1 MAIAK
6 ETALVRM
13 ANKASTDLTGKEG
26 YVAVYDSGIALAA
39 TANLAGALGVI
50 VEGGASASDVA
61 IAGAYGGVVRCKAGG
76 TIAAGAK
83 IKADNGGTVT
93 AYTSGAGTVIGVA
106 LESAASGELFEVALR
121 TPITFA
127 S

>member
-26 YVAVYDSGIALAA
+26 YVAGYDSGIALAA
-39 TANLAGALGVI
+39 TANP
-50 VEGGASASDVA
+50 
-61 IAGAYGGVVRCKAGG
+61 AGAYGGVVRCKAGG
-76 TIAAGAK
+76 TITCGAK
-83 IKADNGGTVT
+83 VKVVNGGKVE
-93 AYTSGAGTVIGVA
+93 AYASGAGTVIGVA
-106 LESAASGELFEVALR
+106 LQAAAADELFDVALR

>member
-1 MAIAK
+1 MNIVK
-6 ETALVRM
+6 EKALVHL

-26 YVAVYDSGIALAA
+26 YVAVYDSGVALAA

-50 VEGGASASDVA
+50 VEGGTTESDVA
-61 IAGAYGGVVRCKAGG
+61 IAGAFSGTVLCKAGG
-76 TIAAGAK
+76 PIAAGAK

-106 LESAASGELFEVALR
+106 LEGAASGELFEVALR
-121 TPITFA
+121 TPVTFA

>member
-13 ANKASTDLTGKEG
+13 ANKATTDLTGKEG
-26 YVAVYDSGIALAA
+26 YVAVYDSGVALAA

-76 TIAAGAK
+76 TIACGASR
-83 IKADNGGTVT
+83 AARRSRSST
-93 AYTSGAGTVIGVA
+93 AA
-106 LESAASGELFEVALR
+106 R
-121 TPITFA
+121 WRPTPPA
-127 S
+127 RAP

>member
-1 MAIAK
+1 MNIVK
-6 ETALVRM
+6 EKALVHL

-26 YVAVYDSGIALAA
+26 YVAVYDSGVALAA

-50 VEGGASASDVA
+50 VEGGTTESDVA
-61 IAGAYGGVVRCKAGG
+61 IAGAFSGTVLCKAGG

-83 IKADNGGTVT
+83 IKVDIGGTVT

-106 LESAASGELFEVALR
+106 LEGAASGELFEVALR

>member
-1 MAIAK
+1 MNIVK
-6 ETALVRM
+6 EKALVHL

-26 YVAVYDSGIALAA
+26 YVAVYDSGVALAA

-50 VEGGASASDVA
+50 VEGGATESDVA
-61 IAGAYGGVVRCKAGG
+61 IAGAF
-76 TIAAGAK
+76 
-83 IKADNGGTVT
+83 GGTVT

-106 LESAASGELFEVALR
+106 LEGAASGELFEVALR
-121 TPITFA
+121 TPVTFA

>member
-50 VEGGASASDVA
+50 VEGGSSASDVA
-61 IAGAYGGVVRCKAGG
+61 VAGAYGGVVRCKAGG
-76 TIAAGAK
+76 TIACGAK
-83 IKADNGGTVT
+83 VKVVNGGKVE
-93 AYTSGAGTVIGVA
+93 AYASGAGTVIGVA
-106 LESAASGELFEVALR
+106 LQAAAADELFDVALR

>member
-6 ETALVRM
+6 EIALVRM
-13 ANKASTDLTGKEG
+13 ANKAATDLTGKEG
-26 YVAVYDSGIALAA
+26 HVAVYDNGIALAE

-50 VEGGASASDVA
+50 VEGGAAASDIA

-76 TIAAGAK
+76 AIACGAK
-83 IKADNGGTVT
+83 VKVVNGGTVEE
-93 AYTSGAGTVIGVA
+93 YVSGAGTVIGVA
-106 LESAASGELFEVALR
+106 LQAAAEGELFDVALR

>member
-1 MAIAK
+1 MNIVK
-6 ETALVRM
+6 EKALVHL

-26 YVAVYDSGIALAA
+26 YVAVYDSGVALAA

-50 VEGGASASDVA
+50 VEGGETESDVA
-61 IAGAYGGVVRCKAGG
+61 IAGASGGAVPCKAGG

-83 IKADNGGTVT
+83 IKADHGGTVT

-106 LESAASGELFEVALR
+106 LEGAASGELFEVALR
-121 TPITFA
+121 TPVTFA

>member
-1 MAIAK
+1 MNIVKAEAIVH
-6 ETALVRM
+6 L

-26 YVAVYDSGIALAA
+26 YVAVYD
-39 TANLAGALGVI
+39 LGVI
-50 VEGGASASDVA
+50 VEGGTTESDVA
-61 IAGAYGGVVRCKAGG
+61 IAGAFGGTVLCKAGG

-83 IKADNGGTVT
+83 IKVDNGGTVT

-106 LESAASGELFEVALR
+106 LEGAASGELFEVALR
-121 TPITFA
+121 TPVTFA

>member
-1 MAIAK
+1 MNIVK
-6 ETALVRM
+6 EKALVHL

-26 YVAVYDSGIALAA
+26 YVAVYDSGVALAA

-50 VEGGASASDVA
+50 VEGGATESDVA
-61 IAGAYGGVVRCKAGG
+61 IAGAFGGTVLCKAGG

-83 IKADNGGTVT
+83 VKVDNGGTVT
-93 AYTSGAGTVIGVA
+93 AYASGAGTVIGVA
-106 LESAASGELFEVALR
+106 LEAAQADELVEVALR